1 MEHRL
6 ADAFVVVVAFF
17 VAIVKLRHRR
27 ITPVDDLDAGGAID
41 DPASPDQHITA
52 RRVGWYCRSEPQ
64 VTKIGRL
71 LIDGGDGFSASA
83 RGQGADAR
91 HLLDERCQVF
101 GFGFCNRVAQFD
113 KLGLVAVAF
122 AIRWQ
127 RRSTEEVGDLFPEPL
142 LFRNDGKSGRGRL
155 DWPRHGV
162 RSMPG
167 KPIRGNGSRQK
178 DCNCAKDDEGTA
190 VCVVD

>member
-1 MEHRL
+1 MTP
-6 ADAFVVVVAFF
+6 
-17 VAIVKLRHRR
+17 RR
-27 ITPVDDLDAGGAID
+27 PISTSGSARWLVLSLGA
-41 DPASPDQHITA
+41 ASDQN
-52 RRVGWYCRSEPQ
+52 R
-64 VTKIGRL
+64 RL
-71 LIDGGDGFSASA
+71 LVDGGDGFSASA
-83 RGQGADAR
+83 CGQGADAR

-178 DCNCAKDDEGTA
+178 TATARKMTRAPLCAW
-190 VCVVD
+190 